1 MITNPLAPGSV
12 TSAEYIEQDVDEFR
26 GNPFL
31 EALPEIL
38 GGDELRRR
46 MAHYPA
52 YDPTVRGQSQEKRRL
67 AAGGLLYYRQ
77 PVGIHLEL
85 AFRLTNLLRWGYV
98 TRNPIHPAFQSGVHA
113 RTGALAVRGKA
124 DKLVVGSDRLG
135 VEFWPSATG
144 LTLLGITGIGKT
156 AMTEMWMKLYP
167 QMIVHTQY
175 DGRPFVNTQIVYLRL
190 QCPRDGSIHSLIRNF
205 FLAIDALHGSV
216 PIETEYARWYLSGR
230 TTIQELIP
238 KMALLAAQHGLGLL
252 ILDEVQDLNPRG
264 AGPILSFLVQL
275 VNTIGV
281 PVVLVGGLEALPVLT
296 AQFRQA
302 RRGATEGDMIV
313 GRAENGPEWRR
324 FCERLWEYQYTREL
338 TPLTDGI
345 LDALYEESQ
354 GITQYLVLLHKLAQQ
369 RAIATGLERI
379 TPGLI
384 RSVAKD
390 SLTQA
395 RPVLRAIGRGNKEFL
410 RRMPDVEGP
419 EGYEAVP
426 FIRGTPP
433 VRAEDVPVLAEAPKP
448 TRTPKRAVASGA
460 VAANRSAARSS
471 AKQSLRSE
479 GKPMPLPEL
488 VHQARERGN
497 DSHAALTAAGLI
509 ADSLWN
515 QIAGPDWVAAR
526 GT

>member
-12 TSAEYIEQDVDEFR
+12 TSAEYVEQDIDEFR

-31 EALPEIL
+31 EALPEFL
-38 GGDELRRR
+38 GGDELRRK

-52 YDPTVRGQSQEKRRL
+52 YDPAVRGQSPEKRRL

-98 TRNPIHPAFQSGVHA
+98 ARNPIHPAFQSSVHA

-124 DKLVVGSDRLG
+124 DKLVVGSNGLG

-216 PIETEYARWYLSGR
+216 PIETDYARWYLSGR

-313 GRAENGPEWRR
+313 GRAETGPDWRK
-324 FCERLWEYQYTREL
+324 FCERLWEYQYTRDL
-338 TPLTDGI
+338 TLLTDGI

-354 GITQYLVLLHKLAQQ
+354 GITQFLVLLHKLAQQ
-369 RAIATGLERI
+369 RAIATGLERV

-395 RPVLRAIGRGNKEFL
+395 RPVLRAIGRGNREFL

-433 VRAEDVPVLAEAPKP
+433 VRAEEAPVPVAPGKP
-448 TRTPKRAVASGA
+448 TRTPRRAVGSEAAA
-460 VAANRSAARSS
+460 VTGSTPHTS
-471 AKQSLRSE
+471 AKRGLRRGGE
-479 GKPMPLPEL
+479 LIPLPEL
-488 VHQARERGN
+488 VGQARERGD

-509 ADSLWN
+509 ADSLWEHV
-515 QIAGPDWVAAR
+515 AGPDWVAAR
-526 GT
+526 SA

>member
-12 TSAEYIEQDVDEFR
+12 TSAEYIDQDVSAFR

-31 EALPEIL
+31 EALPPL
-38 GGDELRRR
+38 LSGDELRRR
-46 MAHYPA
+46 MAYYPS
-52 YDPTVRGQSQEKRRL
+52 YDPAVRERPPEIRRME
-67 AAGGLLYYRQ
+67 AGGLLYYRH
-77 PVGIHLEL
+77 PVGVHLEM

-98 TRNPIHPAFQSGVHA
+98 ARNPIHPGFQASVHA
-113 RTGALAVRGKA
+113 RTGALEVLGKK
-124 DKLVVGSDRLG
+124 DKLLVGSAGFGGD
-135 VEFWPSATG
+135 FWPSATG

-156 AMTEMWMKLYP
+156 AITEMWMKLYP
-167 QMIVHTQY
+167 QMIVHTEY
-175 DGRPFVNTQIVYLRL
+175 GGRPFINTQIVYLRL
-190 QCPRDGSIHSLIRNF
+190 QCPKDGSIHTLIRNF
-205 FLAIDALHGSV
+205 FLAIDALHRSV
-216 PIETEYARWYLSGR
+216 PIETNYQRWYLSGR

-252 ILDEVQDLNPRG
+252 ILDEVQDLSPRG
-264 AGPILSFLVQL
+264 AAPILSFLVQL

-313 GRAENGPEWRR
+313 GRAELGDDWRK
-324 FCERLWEYQYTREL
+324 FCEPLWKYQYTRDL
-338 TPLTDGI
+338 TPLTDDI
-345 LDALYEESQ
+345 LEALYEESQ
-354 GITQYLVLLHKLAQQ
+354 GITQYLVLLHKLAQE

-419 EGYEAVP
+419 DGYEAVP
-426 FIRGTPP
+426 FVRGTPP
-433 VRAEDVPVLAEAPKP
+433 VRAPGSEVTVAAPKP
-448 TRTPKRAVASGA
+448 KRAPRRESAGKAATVSPSTA
-460 VAANRSAARSS
+460 VAPERGDALLA
-471 AKQSLRSE
+471 
-479 GKPMPLPEL
+479 GGMIPLPEL
-488 VHQARERGN
+488 VRDARDRG
-497 DSHAALTAAGLI
+497 DDAHAALTSAGLVG
-509 ADSLWN
+509 DRLWK

-526 GT
+526 GA

>member
-12 TSAEYIEQDVDEFR
+12 THAEYAKQDVEEFR

-38 GGDELRRR
+38 TGDELRTR
-46 MAHYPA
+46 MAHYPS
-52 YDPTVRGQSQEKRRL
+52 YNPTIRERSPEQRRL

-77 PVGIHLEL
+77 PVGVHVEL

-98 TRNPIHPAFQSGVHA
+98 ARNPIHPAFQRNVHS
-113 RTGALAVRGKA
+113 RTGALAVAGKA
-124 DKLVVGSDRLG
+124 GKLVVGTEGLG
-135 VEFWPSATG
+135 VEYWPSATG

-167 QMIVHTQY
+167 QMIIHTQY
-175 DGRPFVNTQIVYLRL
+175 EGRPFVNTQIVYLRL
-190 QCPRDGSIHSLIRNF
+190 QCPKDGSIHTLVKNF
-205 FLAIDALHGSV
+205 FLSIDALHRSV
-216 PIETEYARWYLSGR
+216 PIDTDYERWYRSGR

-252 ILDEVQDLNPRG
+252 ILDEVQELNPRG

-281 PVVLVGGLEALPVLT
+281 PVVLVGGLEALPVLG

-313 GRAENGPEWRR
+313 GRAESGRDWRR
-324 FCERLWEYQYTREL
+324 FCERLWEYQFTREL
-338 TPLTDGI
+338 TLLTDAI
-345 LDALYEESQ
+345 VDVLYEESQ

-369 RAIATGLERI
+369 RAIATGFERI

-390 SLTQA
+390 SLTAA
-395 RPVLRAIGRGNKEFL
+395 RPVLRAIGRGNKELL
-410 RRMPDVEGP
+410 RRMPDVEASDD
-419 EGYEAVP
+419 YEAVP
-426 FIRGTPP
+426 FI
-433 VRAEDVPVLAEAPKP
+433 
-448 TRTPKRAVASGA
+448 
-460 VAANRSAARSS
+460 
-471 AKQSLRSE
+471 SLVTRSE
-479 GKPMPLPEL
+479 TF
-488 VHQARERGN
+488 AFRRI
-497 DSHAALTAAGLI
+497 ALA
-509 ADSLWN
+509 S
-515 QIAGPDWVAAR
+515 R
-526 GT
+526 KS